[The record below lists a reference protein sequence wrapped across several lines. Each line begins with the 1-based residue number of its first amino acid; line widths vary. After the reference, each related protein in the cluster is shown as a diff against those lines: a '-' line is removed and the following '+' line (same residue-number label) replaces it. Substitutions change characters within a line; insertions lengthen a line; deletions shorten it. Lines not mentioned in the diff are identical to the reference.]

1 MAATWLFVDKPVA
14 SLQADLE
21 TSGSISLDLTPD
33 LGKQLQS
40 APQPGGK
47 VRIIV
52 FGLNQTTFSGR
63 FASVDVP
70 VAGISNVVTADP
82 DGNDAGASVS
92 KLSAPTG
99 LKVSLS

>member
-14 SLQADLE
+14 SLQADIE
-21 TSGSISLDLTPD
+21 TSGSISLTLLPG

-40 APQPGGK
+40 ALLSNGV

-52 FGLNQTTFSGR
+52 FGLNQTTFSGP
-63 FASVDVP
+63 FASVDAS
-70 VAGISNVVTADP
+70 VAGISNVVGASP
-82 DGNDAGASVS
+82 DGGDAGASVS

-99 LKVSLS
+99 LKVSP

>member
-21 TSGSISLDLTPD
+21 TSGSISLDLSPD

-52 FGLNQTTFSGR
+52 FGLNQSTFTGR
-63 FASVDVP
+63 FASVDAP
-70 VAGISNVVTADP
+70 VAGISGVVGADP
-82 DGNDAGASVS
+82 NGGDAGALVS

-99 LKVSLS
+99 LKVAQ

>member
-47 VRIIV
+47 IRIIV
-52 FGLNQTTFSGR
+52 FGLNQSTFTGR
-63 FASVDVP
+63 FASVGAP
-70 VAGISNVVTADP
+70 VAGISGVVGANP
-82 DGNDAGASVS
+82 DGSDAGASVS

-99 LKVSLS
+99 LKVAQ